1 MCIAL
6 LLLDTQ
12 LSEEFLVPLPSL
24 TVITKSTMTTM
35 EPRDR
40 MKRKLYKSISYSKA
54 YRSQKN
60 EAKAIMYP
68 LIKYFIHAYDVDLNT
83 IRSKYPDLM
92 TKLMCIEKCIDK
104 FVQWKPEEKECE
116 QQIDHV
122 QWKPEEKECEQQID
136 HGVTKQELEQ
146 AVMYDPMNVNHSIAL
161 WKWYVERG
169 ENPGT

>member
-1 MCIAL
+1 
-6 LLLDTQ
+6 
-12 LSEEFLVPLPSL
+12 
-24 TVITKSTMTTM
+24 M

-116 QQIDHV
+116 QQIDH
-122 QWKPEEKECEQQID
+122 
-136 HGVTKQELEQ
+136 GVTKQELEQ

>member
-1 MCIAL
+1 
-6 LLLDTQ
+6 
-12 LSEEFLVPLPSL
+12 
-24 TVITKSTMTTM
+24 M

-136 HGVTKQELEQ
+136 HVQWKPEEKECEQQIDHGVTKQELEQ